1 MKKFIRPTVFMLA
14 FVLCLSLAIGAQ
26 AENCAPVAENLELT
40 TYRGVSV
47 GGKLSAVDP
56 DGDAL
61 TFKIVTP
68 PNKGDIELADDGCFV
83 YTPAEGRRGK
93 DYFGYKAIDSEGN
106 TSQEATVIIRIVK
119 QKTKV
124 CYSDMSGSPS
134 EYAAVLLAEKGIFVG
149 ESLAGQCVFSPE
161 QEVSRAEFLSMC
173 MELSGV
179 ELLGDVTATGFA
191 DDAEISDWAKP
202 YVSTA
207 LKCGIISGYS
217 DRGGETVFGS
227 SRPVTVSEAAVILDK
242 SLDLTD
248 TARVWVD
255 YEQTVPVWAAQ
266 SAANL
271 TACGLLPYN
280 VSLCSP
286 SLTRAQAADMLAEAV
301 RVLENR

>member
-1 MKKFIRPTVFMLA
+1 MKKFIRPTAVMLA
-14 FVLCLSLAIGAQ
+14 FILCLTLAIGAT
-26 AENCAPVAENLELT
+26 AENCAPIAENLELT

-47 GGKLSAVDP
+47 GGRLTAVDP

-61 TFKIVTP
+61 TFEIVTP
-68 PNKGDIELADDGCFV
+68 PNKGEIELGDDGCFV

-93 DYFGYKAIDSEGN
+93 DYFGYKAIDCEGN
-106 TSQEATVIIRIVK
+106 ASQEATVIIRIVK

-134 EYAAVLLAEKGIFVG
+134 EYAAVTLAEKGIFVG
-149 ESLAGQCVFSPE
+149 ESLAGKYVFSPD

-173 MELSGV
+173 MDLCGAP
-179 ELLGDVTATGFA
+179 LLGDVTVTGFA

-207 LKCGIISGYS
+207 LKCGIIAGYS
-217 DRGGETVFGS
+217 DSGAAVFDS
-227 SRPVTVSEAAVILDK
+227 ARPISVSEAAVILDK
-242 SLDLTD
+242 TLDLTD
-248 TARVWVD
+248 TAAVWVD
-255 YEQTVPVWAAQ
+255 YEETVPVWAAQ

-271 TACGLLPYN
+271 TACGLVPYS

-286 SLTRAQAADMLAEAV
+286 SLTRAQCAEMLVEAM